1 MIEFILNNKLIRTRV
16 KPGSILLDFIREN
29 QKLKGTKI
37 GCREGDCGA
46 CTVLSGSLQK
56 DGSVNYNSIVSCLTP
71 LGNIAGKHIVTIEGI
86 NTERISPIQEIFVKE
101 NATQCGF
108 CTPGFIVSLAGF
120 SLAGDYDTEKGI
132 ASVSGNICR
141 CTGYKSIERAISE
154 ITEALKK
161 IKSAHNLQALIDND
175 YLPEYF
181 KDIARRLKEIQIEQ
195 NKNTGKIVAGGTDL
209 YVQQADDLQEQDI
222 RLINKA
228 ENHIK
233 TKNNICTIDSTCT
246 VSELEDSTVLNRI
259 IPNWKKF
266 IKLIS
271 SKQIR
276 NMATLG
282 GNFVNASPI
291 GDLSIIFIAL
301 DAKLNIKNTQN
312 KFRKIKLKDFFIDY
326 KKIDLRE
333 GEIIETIEFEIPQKP
348 FNFNFEKVSK
358 RTHLDI
364 ASVNTAILIKLEEN
378 CIREIYL
385 SAGGVA
391 PIPYLLAKTEDFLL
405 AKELNTENIRKASE
419 ILLNEIL
426 PISDIR
432 GSKEYKSLLLRQ
444 LFFKHFITLF
454 PKKIQLKDI
463 HHA

>member
-1 MIEFILNNKLIRTRV
+1 MIEFILNNKLISTQA
-16 KPGSILLDFIREN
+16 KQGSILLDFIRES

-56 DGSVNYNSIVSCLTP
+56 DGSVKYESIVSCLTP
-71 LGNIAGKHIVTIEGI
+71 LGNVAGKHIVTIEGI
-86 NTERISPIQEIFVKE
+86 NTEKISPIQEIFVKE

-108 CTPGFIVSLAGF
+108 CTPGFIVSLTGF
-120 SLAGDYDTEKGI
+120 SLSGDYDTEKGI

-141 CTGYKSIERAISE
+141 CTGYKSIERAVSE

-161 IKSAHNLQALIDND
+161 IKSTNNLQTLIDNA

-181 KDIARRLKEIQIEQ
+181 KDIAKRLQKIQIKQ

-209 YVQQADDLQEQDI
+209 YVQQADDLKEQEV
-222 RLINKA
+222 RLISKS
-228 ENHIK
+228 ENQIK
-233 TKNNICTIDSTCT
+233 TKNNTCIIDASCT
-246 VSELEDSTVLNRI
+246 VSDLEESIVFNRI

-266 IKLIS
+266 VKLIS

-301 DAKLNIKNTQN
+301 DAKLNIKSKNN
-312 KFRKIKLKDFFIDY
+312 KYRKIKLKDFFIDY
-326 KKIDLRE
+326 KKTDLQE

-348 FNFNFEKVSK
+348 VYFNFEKVSK

-391 PIPYLLAKTEDFLL
+391 PFPLLLAKTENFLL
-405 AKELNTENIRKASE
+405 AKELNEKNIKNAIK
-419 ILLNEIL
+419 ILLNEIS

-444 LFFKHFITLF
+444 LFYKHFITLF
-454 PKKIQLKDI
+454 PEKIQLKDI
-463 HHA
+463 YHA